1 MFKALL
7 YFGILFLFIKIILGL
22 KTTMVTKILSFSIV
36 LFAVLILVTCN
47 LFAQEENVIIKNY
60 NLELAKISPPHKM
73 LSKLDGEWKLHYR
86 LWIDP
91 NSDPEEGDG
100 TAKANIILGG
110 RFLQINMD
118 YAIYEKAFTSEH
130 IVGYDMDVKRFSLF
144 SIDEFGTDAIFLY
157 GDLDLDI
164 ESVVFAGVDSIS
176 ANPSTGEKSYQYKIE
191 LYIPT
196 EEEVDQFGFNTYF
209 LDPEGKWKPLMETSF
224 TKNE

>member
-1 MFKALL
+1 M
-7 YFGILFLFIKIILGL
+7 I
-22 KTTMVTKILSFSIV
+22 TKFFYCLVVFSAI
-36 LFAVLILVTCN
+36 LILAGGN
-47 LFAQEENVIIKNY
+47 LYAQEENVIIKNY

-73 LSKLDGEWKLHYR
+73 LSKLNGKWNLHYR

-100 TAKANIILGG
+100 TADANIILGG

-118 YAIYEKAFTSEH
+118 YSIYEKAFTSEH

-157 GDLDLDI
+157 GDLDLEI

-196 EEEVDQFGFNTYF
+196 EEDVDQFGFNTYF
-209 LDPEGKWKPLMETSF
+209 LNPEGEWKPLMETSF
-224 TKNE
+224 TKND

>member
-1 MFKALL
+1 M
-7 YFGILFLFIKIILGL
+7 I
-22 KTTMVTKILSFSIV
+22 TKICYCLVILSAI
-36 LFAVLILVTCN
+36 LILYGGN
-47 LFAQEENVIIKNY
+47 AYAQEENVIIKNY

-73 LSKLDGEWKLHYR
+73 ISKLSGNWNLHYR

-100 TAKANIILGG
+100 TADANIILGG

-118 YAIYEKAFTSEH
+118 YSIYEKEFTSEH
-130 IVGYDMDVKRFSLF
+130 IVGYDMDVRRFSLF

-164 ESVVFAGVDSIS
+164 ESVVFAGVDTIS

-196 EEEVDQFGFNTYF
+196 EEDVIQFGFNTYF
-209 LDPEGKWKPLMETSF
+209 LNSEGKWKPLMETSF
-224 TKNE
+224 TKSE